1 MAVDVV
7 ERTALSD
14 ITVGDGNKLAYTL
27 TVKGA
32 VPMFV
37 FVCTHGEILDA
48 KQFPIGS
55 TYEWTLC
62 KKETPPNPPKVVAAD
77 ALKDT
82 YGLRLYF
89 SGATEYVL
97 VVNEVDKGGKKVRT
111 VKDITY
117 SSQVPTDKYQEDLTV
132 QWQ

>member
-1 MAVDVV
+1 MAVNIV
-7 ERTALSD
+7 ERAALSD

-48 KQFPIGS
+48 KQFPISS

-62 KKETPPNPPKVVAAD
+62 KKGTPANPPAVFPAD
-77 ALKDT
+77 ASKDT

-89 SGATEYVL
+89 TGATEYVL
-97 VVNEVDKGGKKVRT
+97 VVNEIDGNGKKVRT
-111 VKDITY
+111 IKDITY
-117 SSQVPTDKYQEDLTV
+117 SSQVATDLYQEDLTV
-132 QWQ
+132 QWL

>member
-1 MAVDVV
+1 MAVDVQ
-7 ERTALSD
+7 EKITLSD
-14 ITVGDGNKLAYTL
+14 ITVANGHKLVYEL
-27 TVKGA
+27 TAKGA

-48 KQFPIGS
+48 KQFPVGS
-55 TYEWTLC
+55 SYEWTLC
-62 KKETPPNPPKVVAAD
+62 KQGTPPDPPKVVAAD

-89 SGATEYVL
+89 SGATQYVL
-97 VVNEVDKGGKKVRT
+97 LVNEIDGSGKKVRT
-111 VKDITY
+111 IKDITY